1 MESDASPQGALITE
15 PEQSQDQ
22 PQEEESRQQTKHR
35 PKAEVEACMNQ
46 AEEGRLAEKSS
57 SGAEDLGEFL
67 PEPGAEDEFL
77 SKTNAKGQKQAIEH
91 RLDLEIPPP
100 RAVSS
105 EDKQAHNQADEG
117 RGHQQ
122 ADA

>member
-1 MESDASPQGALITE
+1 MSQEPPTHQTSMQSDASPQGALITE

-77 SKTNAKGQKQAIEH
+77 SKTNSEGQQEAIEH
-91 RLDLEIPPP
+91 GLDLEIPPP
-100 RAVSS
+100 
-105 EDKQAHNQADEG
+105 
-117 RGHQQ
+117 
-122 ADA
+122 